1 MITPAGLGST
11 FADVRVLDLS
21 SNLAGPLAAMVL
33 GDLGADVIKVE
44 RPDSGDDTRGLPPQW
59 DGDGTVFLSVNR
71 NKRSVGLDL
80 RSPEGREVLLRLAEG
95 ADVLIES
102 YGPGVA
108 ERLGLGFDD
117 VRVRSPRIV
126 YCTVSAFG
134 AGPVGRTLPG
144 YDSLIQGF
152 SGMMSITGHPDGPPA
167 RVAPSAIDLSTGLW
181 SVVAI
186 MAALAR
192 RAASDAAQ
200 HVEAALID
208 CAITLMGHQV
218 MSLLATGK
226 VPQPLGTASPS
237 TMPNEAFPAAD
248 GWVVVAT
255 ANDAQFG
262 RLCEALGAPELA
274 HDSRF
279 QTVADRVASRDALR
293 PLLAGR
299 FAGRTVDEWV
309 ERLGAARVAAGRL
322 QGLHEALE
330 HPLIEERGLLV
341 RPDAEGRSEDL
352 LQVRV
357 PIDVDGSCARRP
369 PPRLGEHT
377 EEVLRE
383 AGLDDDMIASV
394 LSRTAADRTPSGSAP
409 RR

>member
-1 MITPAGLGST
+1 MALGLGST
-11 FADVRVLDLS
+11 FAGLRVVDLS

-33 GDLGADVIKVE
+33 GDLGADVVKVE

-59 DGDGTVFLSVNR
+59 QGDGTVFLSVNR
-71 NKRSVGLDL
+71 NKRSVALDV
-80 RSPEGREVLLRLAEG
+80 RSPEGREILLALAEG

-108 ERLGLGFDD
+108 ERLGLGFED
-117 VRVRSPRIV
+117 VRARSPRIV

-134 AGPVGRTLPG
+134 GGPVGRTLAG

-152 SGMMSITGHPDGPPA
+152 SGMMSITGQPDGPPA

-192 RAASDAAQ
+192 RATNDGAQ

-208 CAITLMGHQV
+208 SAMTLMGHQV
-218 MSLLATGK
+218 MSLLATGR
-226 VPQPLGTASPS
+226 VPTPLGTASPS
-237 TMPNEAFPAAD
+237 TTPNEAFPAAD

-255 ANDAQFG
+255 ANDAQFR
-262 RLCEALGAPELA
+262 RLCEALEVPGLA
-274 HDSRF
+274 EDPRF
-279 QTVADRVASRDALR
+279 RTVVDRVQSRDELR
-293 PLLAGR
+293 LLLERR

-309 ERLGAARVAAGRL
+309 ERLGCARVAAGRL
-322 QGLHEALE
+322 QSLHDALE
-330 HPLIEERGLLV
+330 HPLTGERGLLV
-341 RPDAEGRSEDL
+341 RPDADARLDDL
-352 LQVRV
+352 PQIRL
-357 PIDVDGSCARRP
+357 PIDVDGSCVRRP

-383 AGLDDDMIASV
+383 LGLGEDLIASG
-394 LSRTAADRTPSGSAP
+394 LRGTGAARAPRTSAP
-409 RR
+409 GR

>member
-1 MITPAGLGST
+1 MAAGLGST
-11 FADVRVLDLS
+11 FAGLRVLDLS

-44 RPDSGDDTRGLPPQW
+44 RPDRGDDTRGLPPRW

-80 RSPEGREVLLRLAEG
+80 RTPEGREILLRLAEG
-95 ADVLIES
+95 TDVLIES

-108 ERLGLGFDD
+108 ERLGLGFEDL
-117 VRVRSPRIV
+117 RARSPGIV

-134 AGPVGRTLPG
+134 GGPVGRTLPG

-181 SVVAI
+181 CVVAI

-192 RAASDAAQ
+192 RTMDRGAQ

-208 CAITLMGHQV
+208 SAMTLMSHQV
-218 MSLLATGK
+218 LSLLATGK

-237 TMPNEAFPAAD
+237 TTPNEAFAASD

-255 ANDAQFG
+255 ANDAQFV
-262 RLCEALGAPELA
+262 RLCGALGVPELSE
-274 HDSRF
+274 DPRF
-279 QTVADRVASRDALR
+279 QTVADRVESRDALR
-293 PLLAGR
+293 PLLEER
-299 FAGRTVDEWV
+299 FAGLTVDAWV
-309 ERLGAARVAAGRL
+309 ERLAAAGVAVGRL
-322 QGLHEALE
+322 QNLHEALE
-330 HPLIEERGLLV
+330 HPLTGERGVLV
-341 RPDAEGRSEDL
+341 RPDAGGRVEDL
-352 LQVRV
+352 PQVRV
-357 PIDVDGSCARRP
+357 PIDVDGSCVRRP

-383 AGLDDDMIASV
+383 AGLDHGLIASA
-394 LSRTAADRTPSGSAP
+394 LSSMTVRQATSRSAG